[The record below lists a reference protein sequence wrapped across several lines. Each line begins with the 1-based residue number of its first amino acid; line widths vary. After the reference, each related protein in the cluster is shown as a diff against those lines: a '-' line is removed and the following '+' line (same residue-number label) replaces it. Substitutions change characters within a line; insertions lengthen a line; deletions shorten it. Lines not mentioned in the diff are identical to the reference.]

1 MSCYLSITFAFSD
14 LDGPIISTLMK
25 SRPALFGKEVTIQK
39 WIDKPLLVQCSRCH
53 ALGHNKASKACPLG
67 YDSVRCYICGSAH
80 KSEEHDQCCPRKH
93 AVAGVCDCKNY
104 KCLNCFKTGHNC
116 RDVICPA
123 RDQYRQRSSRRA
135 TGIKNKGKGRD
146 PAEGPGLTPTPPN
159 EPKSGTGEPDTFTH
173 RDDEGPMGQ
182 HDPPPPWMLILS
194 SLQDR
199 GPATGETHNE
209 YPPPCAHQLALPLT
223 HFSNGGTP
231 PHPNSIGEYAQEKRN
246 HPCTTQ

>member
-1 MSCYLSITFAFSD
+1 MLPGLKKAFFALRPKWLKPITQIMSCYSSITFAFSD
-14 LDGPIISTLMK
+14 QDSSIISTLMK

-80 KSEEHDQCCPRKH
+80 KSEEHDQCCPWKH

-123 RDQYRQRSSRRA
+123 
-135 TGIKNKGKGRD
+135 
-146 PAEGPGLTPTPPN
+146 
-159 EPKSGTGEPDTFTH
+159 
-173 RDDEGPMGQ
+173 
-182 HDPPPPWMLILS
+182 
-194 SLQDR
+194 
-199 GPATGETHNE
+199 
-209 YPPPCAHQLALPLT
+209 
-223 HFSNGGTP
+223 
-231 PHPNSIGEYAQEKRN
+231 
-246 HPCTTQ
+246 